1 MLQQRVIKQKA
12 YELILARLKDS
23 REFLTF
29 VYSRADYS
37 EEVLDQMQKI
47 IEEEKERIQNKLN
60 KITLRPKN
68 EISNGSSIS

>member
-12 YELILARLKDS
+12 LQI
-23 REFLTF
+23 
-29 VYSRADYS
+29 
-37 EEVLDQMQKI
+37 VLDAIDFYLPYISNREDMQEYSDETQAKI
-47 IEEEKERIQNKLN
+47 YQVIQEQVEDVRNKLN

>member
-12 YELILARLKDS
+12 YKLIL
-23 REFLTF
+23 EGI
-29 VYSRADYS
+29 DYS
-37 EEVLDQMQKI
+37 INYMNNEVSPFSQGVRKEIQKV
-47 IEEEKERIQNKLN
+47 IEEEKEKIQNKLN